1 MSAIEDDVYKAF
13 CKLFTKRFMIWR
25 HPYEGMFK
33 HQLLFLLEGRK
44 EDKKGGRTQDE
55 IRGEKNGSQKA
66 REGFLVN
73 DHGWTLPLL
82 SLHPETPLQ
91 WQKWYPKTKRMQRCQ
106 KHFGTGEAN
115 VKKVTYLLELRK
127 LNLKSVARDF
137 LGGPVVKTLYFQCR
151 RTRFDPWVG
160 FLHSC
165 W

>member
-44 EDKKGGRTQDE
+44 EDKKGGRTKDE

-73 DHGWTLPLL
+73 DHG
-82 SLHPETPLQ
+82 
-91 WQKWYPKTKRMQRCQ
+91 
-106 KHFGTGEAN
+106 
-115 VKKVTYLLELRK
+115 
-127 LNLKSVARDF
+127 
-137 LGGPVVKTLYFQCR
+137 
-151 RTRFDPWVG
+151 
-160 FLHSC
+160 
-165 W
+165 